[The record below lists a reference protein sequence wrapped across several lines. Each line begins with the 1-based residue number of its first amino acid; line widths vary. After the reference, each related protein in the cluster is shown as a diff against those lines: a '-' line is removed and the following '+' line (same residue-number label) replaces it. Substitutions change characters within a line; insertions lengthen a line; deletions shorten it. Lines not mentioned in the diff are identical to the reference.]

1 MMDVTKKM
9 DEFANEAEALMKNIL
24 ISVLLFL
31 LTQELDSRSIYI
43 CNKMLPFNTRT
54 GLVVDGPCTLVT
66 VYYFRLALI
75 SQWKINI
82 LVQ

>member
-1 MMDVTKKM
+1 MDVTKKM

-43 CNKMLPFNTRT
+43 CNLAEAIGRT
-54 GLVVDGPCTLVT
+54 TSAG
-66 VYYFRLALI
+66 
-75 SQWKINI
+75 
-82 LVQ
+82 

>member
-1 MMDVTKKM
+1 MDVTKKM

-54 GLVVDGPCTLVT
+54 PHDISSGWT
-66 VYYFRLALI
+66 VYTGH
-75 SQWKINI
+75 SI
-82 LVQ
+82 LF